1 MLSSNKRTEGLAS
14 AGADRADHVFHGS
27 TGGADRADQFMA
39 VLMVSFLVAPT
50 ILMLNNRCGGHGSL
64 HG

>member
-14 AGADRADHVFHGS
+14 AGADRAD
-27 TGGADRADQFMA
+27 QFIA
-39 VLMVSFLVAPT
+39 VLMVSFLVVPT
-50 ILMLNNRCGGHGSL
+50 IVMLNDRCGGHGSL